1 MWKSREVSLHRL
13 FILFFIYSFSHTT
26 WTQHSVFSMN
36 SPASPHIPQSCSV
49 QLHCFYVRYQLS
61 SCGAAVRARV
71 PAARDRSSSG
81 PLGVSLVGLGHH
93 FKPPWSTGDGDFFYL
108 FFLTTARMWLF
119 YVSPFFYFL
128 FFTPVLRWSRRRFD
142 FFFSVIIISLIIC
155 PPQCGIHLDRG
166 WEEIHSFVFFR
177 GNNMSRRKQTNPFKV
192 DCRYSRYCLNTISRV
207 TYPCHVQY
215 SVCKQRGCAEILL
228 LLLRAALTVFFR
240 RFPWCPL

>member
-49 QLHCFYVRYQLS
+49 QLHCFYVRDQLS

-119 YVSPFFYFL
+119 YVSPFFL
-128 FFTPVLRWSRRRFD
+128 FSIFYPRAPLIEETIW
-142 FFFSVIIISLIIC
+142 FFFFCYYHLAHHLSSSVRNTPGSGLGGDSQFC
-155 PPQCGIHLDRG
+155 
-166 WEEIHSFVFFR
+166 FFS
-177 GNNMSRRKQTNPFKV
+177 GQ
-192 DCRYSRYCLNTISRV
+192 
-207 TYPCHVQY
+207 
-215 SVCKQRGCAEILL
+215 
-228 LLLRAALTVFFR
+228 
-240 RFPWCPL
+240 

>member
-49 QLHCFYVRYQLS
+49 QLHCFYVRDQLS

-108 FFLTTARMWLF
+108 FFSNDCKNVTLLCF
-119 YVSPFFYFL
+119 PFFFIFYFL
-128 FFTPVLRWSRRRFD
+128 PPCSVDRGDDLIFFFLLLSSRSSSVLLSAEYTWIGVRRRFTVL
-142 FFFSVIIISLIIC
+142 FFFGAIIC
-155 PPQCGIHLDRG
+155 PGENRPTPSKLTVGIPGIVLILFHELR
-166 WEEIHSFVFFR
+166 I
-177 GNNMSRRKQTNPFKV
+177 
-192 DCRYSRYCLNTISRV
+192 RV
-207 TYPCHVQY
+207 TFSIRCVNNGDVLKYCYYCCELH
-215 SVCKQRGCAEILL
+215 
-228 LLLRAALTVFFR
+228 
-240 RFPWCPL
+240 